1 MSTVNEEEITEGV
14 PEKGNNEDLQL
25 KHASENAVA
34 CSILSGCLLHTEEG
48 GTHAI
53 NRKTSRH

>member
-25 KHASENAVA
+25 KHASEKAVA
-34 CSILSGCLLHTEEG
+34 CSILSGCLPHT
-48 GTHAI
+48 
-53 NRKTSRH
+53 